1 MANDNKNAP
10 RNTGATATEQ
20 NAGKLSS
27 SLPRPNILR
36 IEVLDGESR
45 ERYLQTYGGGSNVY
59 TATNQLRKKTLN
71 AIFTGNREKEKV
83 FYGFLSPSKDTSFNM
98 TAEWGNSNIGG
109 NAFDMVKKVASA
121 AGAVGEVVNTALD
134 IGTGINTIVN
144 QALDLN
150 STATGAATMSDY
162 TGAKL
167 DNFTVSVVWYLP
179 EQEKLATRSLQIL
192 YRMLY
197 PRQISQ
203 DSVAKLTADAATTV
217 SNELINQGRSA
228 VAGVTAAVGQEKL
241 SQMIAPPPPADANS
255 NSPPSGVAQFIGDVA
270 GAGSSVMTSINNF
283 FGANTTI
290 NPMPVRVCIGQH
302 IDVEPLVLTNVSTT
316 FSRETFISE
325 TQGRHLPLFAYT
337 SISFKYWL
345 TPAPNHEFLNML
357 GTEIF
362 GDVVQI

>member
-10 RNTGATATEQ
+10 RNTGATTDEQ

-27 SLPRPNILR
+27 NLPRPNILR

-45 ERYLQTYGGGSNVY
+45 ERFLQTYGGGSNVY
-59 TATNQLRKKTLN
+59 TSTNQLRKKTLN
-71 AIFTGNREKEKV
+71 AIFTGNRAKENV
-83 FYGFLSPSKDTSFNM
+83 FYGFLSPAADTSFNM
-98 TAEWGNSNIGG
+98 TAKWGNSNIGG
-109 NAFDMVKKVASA
+109 NAFDMVKKVV
-121 AGAVGEVVNTALD
+121 GATGAIGEVVNTALD
-134 IGTGINTIVN
+134 IGTGINTIAN
-144 QALDLN
+144 QALELN
-150 STATGAATMSDY
+150 STATGAATMCDY
-162 TGAKL
+162 TGAGL

-179 EQEKLATRSLQIL
+179 EQEKLATHSLRIL

-203 DSVAKLTADAATTV
+203 DSVAKLIAETTTTV
-217 SNELINQGRSA
+217 SNELIEKGKEA
-228 VAGVTAAVGQEKL
+228 VDTAVKAIGNETLSKL
-241 SQMIAPPPPADANS
+241 IPPTPPTDANS
-255 NSPPSGVAQFIGDVA
+255 NSPPSSIAEFMGEVA

-302 IDVEPLVLTNVSTT
+302 IDVEPLVLTNVSTK

-337 SISFKYWL
+337 TISFSYWL